1 MVDVYYCP
9 NVECPFGIIL
19 TEVFNTAERC
29 PKCGIQTRKLRFSDM
44 IKLIEEKKKFQ
55 KEADSLPDRTQMNQ
69 QLGDD
74 EKEAKPISPASSTSP
89 LYIEKEAEPVS
100 PLDADTA
107 VLREIS
113 EDEVQ
118 RTIDDLRKQEVGEE
132 NIQLA
137 SGESRE
143 ALPEDAQENILNEL
157 KIIMEQNKVLIRQNE
172 LILGSVNL
180 RKLKIS

>member
-74 EKEAKPISPASSTSP
+74 EKK
-89 LYIEKEAEPVS
+89 AEPIS

-107 VLREIS
+107 VRMEMS

-157 KIIMEQNKVLIRQNE
+157 KVIMEQNKVLIRQNE